1 MGLRRGRA
9 REAPRGPARRGDGR
23 HRRPHRRRAD
33 ADDGRLRGVL
43 AARPRVDV
51 LDRRVRAAVAIAAVA
66 ALVAAGCGGE
76 DSGDSSGEHGAVDT
90 ATATAPVEAP
100 AETVTVPET
109 APPVTITAPAPAP
122 TAPEAPAFLGL
133 AVTVDNQ
140 DSTAHRLEV
149 GDRGASL
156 PAGRTTTLTLPG
168 RAATELPVLVDGNQA
183 ATLKITAEATP

>member
-1 MGLRRGRA
+1 
-9 REAPRGPARRGDGR
+9 
-23 HRRPHRRRAD
+23 
-33 ADDGRLRGVL
+33 
-43 AARPRVDV
+43 
-51 LDRRVRAAVAIAAVA
+51 VRAAVAIAAVA

-122 TAPEAPAFLGL
+122 TAPEEAPGGAGDEEGIQVPVRFVLQSGGGAALTPESAEAPAFLGL